1 MGADDE
7 ARETGAE
14 EDFGGGKER
23 LKAASA
29 AALFA
34 DICEEAFASGL
45 LGAGE
50 PRDEEGVV
58 DAVHA
63 CSAGYL

>member
-14 EDFGGGKER
+14 VGFGGKER